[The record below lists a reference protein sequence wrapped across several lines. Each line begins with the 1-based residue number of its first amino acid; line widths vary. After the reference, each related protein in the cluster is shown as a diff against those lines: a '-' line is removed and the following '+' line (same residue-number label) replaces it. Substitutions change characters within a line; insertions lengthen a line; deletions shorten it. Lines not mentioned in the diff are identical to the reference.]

1 MKFETRSPVP
11 HTVVDDW
18 SPTPLLISAAK
29 TWPDERWQ
37 WWHKYDDATA
47 IKFATMGGAPF
58 PPACSL
64 LLDSMAT
71 IDVSPMIPDAFP
83 DLMYHAGGMHLLP
96 AGGFLAPHIDAE
108 IHPLTGW
115 SRVLNAILFVEG
127 DGDLCLGSDY
137 RIAPKPG
144 RLVIFATKDCTHAV
158 IETTKQRKTLA
169 AYWWAD
175 RQQQGGSTRA
185 VFS

>member
-1 MKFETRSPVP
+1 MKFETGSPVP

-18 SPTPLLISAAK
+18 APKPLLISAAK
-29 TWPDERWQ
+29 TWPDEKWE
-37 WWHKYDDATA
+37 WWHKYDDETA
-47 IKFATMGGAPF
+47 LKFATMGGAPF

-71 IDVSPMIPDAFP
+71 IDVSQMIPDAFP
-83 DLMYHAGGMHLLP
+83 DLRFHAGGMHLLP

-127 DGDLCLGSDY
+127 DGDLCIGSDY
-137 RIAPKPG
+137 CIDPKPG